1 MENSNAENQGVVV
14 ENAGLCLLFLWLP
27 RAFKMLDYMKN
38 DSTAC
43 FKDEESQIRAVF
55 LLQYIV
61 NGEEKE
67 YKDTGLEFV
76 KLLVGLPTDAPIPQR
91 VALTDKEKQLAD
103 NLLEVVKNNWPRIQH
118 TSVPALRTSF
128 IARKG
133 SLEKKE
139 EQWTLTVEEKPYDLL
154 LDGLPWSYRMM
165 MSQWMKIP
173 IYVNWRK

>member
-14 ENAGLCLLFLWLP
+14 ENAGLCLLFLWLQ
-27 RAFKMLDYMKN
+27 RAFKMLDYTN
-38 DSTAC
+38 DSATC
-43 FKDEESQIRAVF
+43 FKDEESQIRAIF
-55 LLQYIV
+55 LAQYIV

-103 NLLEVVKNNWPRIQH
+103 KLLEAVKSNWPRIQH
-118 TSVPALRTSF
+118 ASTPTLRMSF

>member
-14 ENAGLCLLFLWLP
+14 ENAGLCLLFLWLQ
-27 RAFKMLDYMKN
+27 RAFKMLDYTN
-38 DSTAC
+38 DSATC

-55 LLQYIV
+55 LAQYIV

-67 YKDTGLEFV
+67 YKDTGMEFV

-103 NLLEVVKNNWPRIQH
+103 NLLEAMKSNWPRMQH
-118 TSVPALRTSF
+118 TSTLALRASF

-154 LDGLPWSYRMM
+154 LCDLPWSYRMM